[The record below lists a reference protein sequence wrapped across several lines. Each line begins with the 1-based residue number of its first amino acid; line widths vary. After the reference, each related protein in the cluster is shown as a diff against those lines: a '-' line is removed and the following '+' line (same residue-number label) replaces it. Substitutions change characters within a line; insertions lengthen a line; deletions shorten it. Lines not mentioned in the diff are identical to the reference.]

1 MSPDNELPALPVIN
15 SVQLLQ
21 DLQAARSPLPVIRPL
36 LKQIQ
41 EQSHHYFRA
50 TLDAATLV
58 RHRATLIDQ
67 ILSCL
72 WQSSGLPQHE
82 LALIAVGGYGRGELH
97 PHSDID
103 LLLLCQDEQAITT
116 YSEPLQ
122 RFITLLWDLKLDVG
136 HSVRTLAECVTE
148 AGKDLTIITNM
159 MESRLLTGDHPLHE
173 QLKQATA
180 PDRLWPAQEFFQAK
194 WQELRDRHRKH
205 NDSEYNLEPNVKKS
219 PGTLRDIQTICW
231 ATMRYFGEGTLQ
243 SLQQQGFLTPFEFER
258 LQRSLHFLWQVRYAL
273 HMLTGREEDR
283 LLFDLQREVAA
294 LLGFRD
300 DKSRLGVEYFMGRFY
315 RNQLATMELCDLLLL
330 HFNEDFM
337 KRDKVHEIV
346 TLSEHFVL
354 NNGYLQ
360 LQDAGLFAREPG
372 WLLQVFVLMADT
384 PHAKG
389 IHSDTIRALRDHRH
403 LIDDQYRQ
411 NPEYNAIFMELMRH
425 RSRVV
430 RELSRMM
437 RYGILG
443 RYIPAFGH
451 IIGMME
457 HDLFHVYTVD
467 EHSLRMMRFL
477 RQLRFD
483 DSIRERF
490 PLASGV
496 IHRVQKKELL
506 YLTALLHDTGKS
518 MDGDH
523 TVNSGEI
530 AAAFCRQH
538 NLRPTDSHLVEW
550 LCTNHLLMS
559 QASQRLEINNPEDI
573 HPFAREVGDQYHLD
587 LLYLISVA
595 DIYST
600 NPKLWTSWR
609 AEQMSDLYHSTQA
622 ALRRG
627 LNTPPNK
634 DAWISEVQQE
644 ALAQLQ
650 QKGLSEARVRQIWG
664 DPDDDYFLREG
675 IDNVVWHALEIDAHG
690 NSNAPLVSIRQTSAG
705 KSEGA
710 TQIFIYMKDQ
720 VNLFAATTATLDQ
733 LNLNI
738 QDARIMTSE
747 KEHNVVDTYVVLD
760 ENNQPIS
767 DPARIEHIRQTLV
780 QALSDPDNYTTIIQ
794 RRTPRALK
802 QFKVETQVT
811 ISTDPLMQR
820 TVLEV
825 IAADRPGLL
834 ARMGAILSAAGI
846 QLQGAKILTEGERVS
861 DIFYILDQHGHPFA
875 DAEQCLAL
883 KDAIIQGLA
892 EQVEAQSAV

>member
-1 MSPDNELPALPVIN
+1 MSPDTELPALPVID

-41 EQSHHYFRA
+41 EQAHAYFRA
-50 TLDAATLV
+50 TLDAVTLV
-58 RHRATLIDQ
+58 HHRASLIDQ

-72 WQSSGLPQHE
+72 WQSSGLPQQE

-103 LLLLCQDEQAITT
+103 LLLLCRDEQAITN
-116 YSEPLQ
+116 YGEPLQ

-173 QLKQATA
+173 QLKQATS

-243 SLQQQGFLTPFEFER
+243 SLQRQGFLTPFEFER

-273 HMLTGREEDR
+273 HMLAGREEDR

-346 TLSEHFVL
+346 TLNEHFVL

-360 LQDAGLFAREPG
+360 LQDAGLFAREPN

-384 PHAKG
+384 PQAKG

-411 NPEYNAIFMELMRH
+411 NPQYNAIFMELLRN

-467 EHSLRMMRFL
+467 EHSFRMMRFL

-483 DSIRERF
+483 DGVRERF
-490 PLASGV
+490 PLASNI

-523 TVNSGEI
+523 TINSGEI

-550 LCTNHLLMS
+550 LCANHLLMS
-559 QASQRLEINNPEDI
+559 QASQRLEINNPEDV
-573 HPFAREVGDQYHLD
+573 HPFAREVGDQHHLD

-609 AEQMSDLYHSTQA
+609 AEQMSELYQSTQA

-634 DAWISEVQQE
+634 DAWILEVQQE
-644 ALAQLQ
+644 ALARLQ

-675 IDNVVWHALEIDAHG
+675 VDNVVWHALEIDAHG
-690 NSNAPLVSIRQTSAG
+690 NSSAPLVSIRQTSME

-710 TQIFIYMKDQ
+710 TQIFIFMKDQ
-720 VNLFAATTATLDQ
+720 LNLFAATTATLDQ

-747 KEHNVVDTYVVLD
+747 KEHNVVDTYIVLD
-760 ENNQPIS
+760 ENNQPIN
-767 DPARIEHIRQTLV
+767 DPDRIEHIRQTLI
-780 QALSDPDNYTTIIQ
+780 QALSDPENYSTIIQ

-802 QFKVETQVT
+802 QFKVETQVS

-861 DIFYILDQHGHPFA
+861 DIFYILDQHGQPFA
-875 DAEQCLAL
+875 DAEQCLVL